1 MTRAACERWI
11 TLSDRVATG
20 EPLADDERAFQR
32 EHELECPDCGAEAR
46 VWVALGRARED
57 TTVLDEATVW
67 APRQPSFASQ
77 LRRARTPAVLAVL
90 ALAML
95 SALAAAA
102 PASLRRFGR
111 TAPPVAKVVP
121 ATPAALSSASGH
133 AALVGDGP
141 SVSAS
146 APPDAPDAP
155 DAPRAAALEP
165 TTRGVAVGDNAD
177 VNALSAEELLARARS
192 LRASG
197 RALEASQAY
206 RRLISTW
213 PRSPEA
219 RVGLISLGELE
230 LSELSEPAAALR
242 DFTAYLKTRG
252 NLDPEARY
260 GRIRA
265 LGRVGRHAEELSEAR
280 DFVRDYPSSLQAS
293 DLRTRLSL

>member
-32 EHELECPDCGAEAR
+32 DHELQCPDCGAEAR

-67 APRQPSFASQ
+67 APREPSFASK
-77 LRRARTPAVLAVL
+77 LRRARTPAVLAIL
-90 ALAML
+90 ML
-95 SALAAAA
+95 TALAAAV
-102 PASLRRFGR
+102 PAGLRRLGR
-111 TAPPVAKVVP
+111 TASVANVVP
-121 ATPAALSSASGH
+121 ATPAALSLASRHVELAAQGVTAGSAPS
-133 AALVGDGP
+133 AEQPLRVSDGP
-141 SVSAS
+141 SVSAA
-146 APPDAPDAP
+146 APH
-155 DAPRAAALEP
+155 AAN
-165 TTRGVAVGDNAD
+165 GDL
-177 VNALSAEELLARARS
+177 NALSAEELLARARS

-197 RALEASQAY
+197 RGLDASQAY

-230 LSELSEPAAALR
+230 LSELSEPAAALA
-242 DFTAYLKTRG
+242 DFSAYLKVRG
-252 NLDPEARY
+252 SLDPEARY

-265 LGRVGRHAEELSEAR
+265 LGRLGRHAEELSEAR